1 MPNILLLEDDVILS
15 KETSLFLRNK
25 GFDCDCVFDGEV
37 VFRQIRNNTYDIFLL
52 DINVPKRNGLDVCK
66 QIRETNKTTPILM
79 LTAYGDIQDKTD
91 AFGFG
96 ADDYLT
102 KPFLLDELL
111 LRINSLLRRSSQ
123 PQNTDELIVIDNL
136 AINLTDKSVMRAN
149 ETIELSPKEYQLL
162 VFLAQAKGRV
172 LSKAT
177 IADQVWDIQFDTQTN
192 TIEVYINFLRKKID
206 KNHETKLIHTRQGFG
221 YYLKKDN

>member
-1 MPNILLLEDDVILS
+1 MPHILLLEDDLVLS
-15 KETSLFLRNK
+15 RETSLYLRQK
-25 GFDCDCVFDGEV
+25 GFDCDCVFEGEM
-37 VFRQIRNNTYDIFLL
+37 VFRQLRNATYDVFLL
-52 DINVPKRNGLDVCK
+52 DINVPKISGLDVCK
-66 QIRETNKTTPILM
+66 QIRETDKTTPILM

-111 LRINSLLRRSSQ
+111 LRINSLLRRSTQ
-123 PQNTDELIVIDNL
+123 PQQTNEIITVEDLV
-136 AINLTDKSVMRAN
+136 INLTEMSVVRGAVA
-149 ETIELSPKEYQLL
+149 IELSPKEYQLL

-172 LSKAT
+172 LSKST

-206 KNHETKLIHTRQGFG
+206 KNFTPKLIHTRLGYG
-221 YYLKKDN
+221 YYLKAE